1 MIKIAF
7 FDVDGTLLKFGNK
20 ELSEK
25 TRKALLALQRKRAG
39 EEALFKNPL
48 DAKDKQRILQ
58 NLKNMNRAI
67 AIGNEDFVVTN
78 GTDRDLEH
86 HLIEEM

>member
-25 TRKALLALQRKRAG
+25 TRKALLALQR
-39 EEALFKNPL
+39 NH
-48 DAKDKQRILQ
+48 
-58 NLKNMNRAI
+58 
-67 AIGNEDFVVTN
+67 V
-78 GTDRDLEH
+78 
-86 HLIEEM
+86 LICMATEYTLYHSFLNHSSFSGS